1 MIKLPQCI
9 VSVSSYLRTLRLQSS
24 GHWLLPSLLA
34 ALIWVVSI
42 LGCGSLAWAADKIFS
57 WQGAKGYHL
66 DCIRLPQTDPPKYE
80 FIFTAPD
87 RRVLGIYHST
97 DPNPYLQLHLVGVDQ
112 HPWGELDV
120 GGQKPGDLF
129 LKGTVGQP
137 LQLIKILSSQE
148 EIVLDQGELTSG
160 APA

>member
-1 MIKLPQCI
+1 MIKLPRRTTFI
-9 VSVSSYLRTLRLQSS
+9 LANLRPFRLKIF
-24 GHWLLPSLLA
+24 GHWVLPLLLA
-34 ALIWVVSI
+34 LIGFVSI
-42 LGCGSLAWAADKIFS
+42 VGCGSVAWAADKLFS
-57 WQGAKGYHL
+57 WQGERGYHL
-66 DCIRLPQTDPPKYE
+66 DCIRLPQTNPPKYE

-97 DPNPYLQLHLVGVDQ
+97 DPNPYLQLHLVGFDQ

-137 LQLIKILSSQE
+137 LQLIKILSSQK
-148 EIVLDQGELTSG
+148 EIVLDQGELASV
-160 APA
+160 APT